1 MYNMD
6 AFDIIDLNTR
16 FQAASI
22 CVFAVIVI
30 DYIRGKKS
38 RLAASKFF
46 TIMLIVTGIY
56 LAFDVASMFTLNLI
70 TDSFINKV
78 VHQFYL
84 LGIVTM
90 VFSLSIYV
98 EMTAHRFTNMSLPAK
113 ILWGL
118 PYAACVIF
126 IVLGKYEYTF
136 EERVAYLAYGPLVY
150 FIYFTLGFYILYVAW
165 RSFSYS
171 DVIPSKKCHALQIGT
186 IIWAIFACVQMFTQF
201 YLTSSL
207 GIVLVI
213 LILYLSFENT
223 GVNFDIQTGYFNAK
237 VLDAMLNEHFRF
249 SPEITIV
256 NVTFTD
262 MSLVSSNIGRKA
274 ATELTKKCC
283 NYLSDLFGSH
293 CYRYDDD
300 TFTFIID
307 EKEPKIYQY
316 MLILDERFL
325 GTWEA
330 EGIRTKV
337 NVWVDVIKCPD
348 FVSNTDEFYDL
359 TKYMEVSHEK
369 TGKRFQIADDEMIE
383 AKKRHEKIRQV
394 ATDAVNNDGFEIFYQ
409 PIYSTEKKRFVSAEA
424 LVRLK
429 DKTTVGYVSPEEF
442 IPILEANGL
451 ILDLGEVIFRKVC
464 SFAKQANLRE
474 LGVDYI
480 EVNLS
485 GVQAM
490 DASLPERF
498 KKIVSVAGL
507 TPGFFNLEITETAAV
522 SSGEMLHF
530 NMDRLTD
537 YGFSFSMDDFGTG
550 YSNLSQ
556 IAETHYDLVK
566 LDKSLIWPCYGEN
579 PNTEAMCI
587 LENVIIMLHS
597 LGIHIVAEGV
607 ETKEMVESLT
617 KYKVNYL
624 QGYYFSR
631 PIPEDEYVA
640 FLKEKNMA

>member
-1 MYNMD
+1 MHSLD

-16 FQAASI
+16 FQIAAI
-22 CVFAVIVI
+22 CVFIVIVI
-30 DYIRGKKS
+30 DYARGKKS

-46 TIMLIVTGIY
+46 TIMLVVTGIY
-56 LAFDVASMFTLNLI
+56 LVFDLASMFTVNLI
-70 TDSFINKV
+70 QDVFINKV

-84 LGIVTM
+84 VGIVTM

-98 EMTAHRFTNMSLPAK
+98 EMTAHRFTNMKLPAK
-113 ILWGL
+113 ILWAL
-118 PYAACVIF
+118 PYTVSIIF
-126 IVLGKYEYTF
+126 IILGKYEYTSTG
-136 EERVAYLAYGPLVY
+136 RHVYLAYGPMVWC
-150 FIYFTLGFYILYVAW
+150 IYITLGIYILYVAW

-186 IIWAIFACVQMFTQF
+186 IIWAIFACLQLLTQF

-207 GIVLVI
+207 AIVLVI
-213 LILYLSFENT
+213 LVLYLSFENT
-223 GVNFDIQTGYFNAK
+223 GINFDVKTGFFNAK
-237 VLDAMLNEHFRF
+237 VLDAMLTEHFRF
-249 SPEITIV
+249 SPEITVV
-256 NVTFTD
+256 NVTFED
-262 MSLVSSNIGRKA
+262 MSVISSNIGRKA
-274 ATELTKKCC
+274 AVELTKSCC
-283 NYLSDLFGSH
+283 NYLSDLFSSY

-307 EKEPKIYQY
+307 EKDPKIYQY
-316 MLILDERFL
+316 MLVLDERFL
-325 GTWEA
+325 STWEV
-330 EGIRTKV
+330 EGIKTKV
-337 NVWVDVIKCPD
+337 NLWVDVIKCPD
-348 FVSNTDEFYDL
+348 YVSNTDDFYDL
-359 TKYMEVSHEK
+359 TKYMEMSHEK
-369 TGKRFQIADDEMIE
+369 TGKRIQIADEDMLK
-383 AKKRHEKIRQV
+383 AKQRHEKIRQI
-394 ATDAVNNDGFEIFYQ
+394 ATDAVNNNGFEIYYQ
-409 PIYSTEKKRFVSAEA
+409 PIYSTEKKKFISAEA

-464 SFAKQANLRE
+464 NFAKKENLRD

-490 DASLPERF
+490 DVSLPDRF
-498 KKIVSVAGL
+498 KRIVSTAGL

-522 SSGEMLHF
+522 SSGEMLHL
-530 NMDRLTD
+530 NMDKLIE

-556 IAETHYDLVK
+556 MAETPYDLVK

-579 PNTEAMCI
+579 PSAAATCI
-587 LENVIIMLHS
+587 LENVIIMLHT
-597 LGIHIVAEGV
+597 LGKHIVAEGV
-607 ETKEMVESLT
+607 ETKEMVDSLT
-617 KYKVNYL
+617 QYKVNYL

-631 PIPEDEYVA
+631 PIPGNEYVE
-640 FLKEKNMA
+640 FLKKNNMN